1 MAQAFF
7 LLAATFIPLLL
18 SPVAYIIGRRYG
30 INITTWFSFGAL
42 AISTILLFIP
52 AMMLQGGH
60 SVYKESYQWSQFG
73 NFGLRLDGL
82 SLPFAIIIY
91 ILCTVL
97 ALYSKP
103 YMIHKILED
112 AHERFGGKKISST
125 FQSEHSNSAE
135 TGGRGSDH
143 ADESTREVK
152 EHHHNLSSSDVTEG
166 TTAFTAT
173 TTTETAGTRTAT
185 TAREL
190 ATLDLH
196 TRTYVN
202 SQMGL
207 YFALYLAFSMGMIGT
222 VLATNLIEFYVFFEL
237 MLVPSFF
244 LIAFYGYGARR
255 RIALMFFFWT
265 HVGAVVLLLGLLAMG
280 FFAGGFD
287 YDTVKANASKI
298 PVPWLSI
305 IIFSLVIGLGVKLAA
320 FLLHIWL
327 PYAHAEA
334 PTPVS
339 ALLSP
344 AMIGIGAYGILRL
357 WLELL
362 TGSYAQ
368 YSLYINIWGLATM
381 IYGGAM
387 ALMQDD
393 IKKVLA
399 YSSISQMGYILFGIG
414 SGSLLGITGGTL
426 VYVTHGLGKAILFM
440 MAGSIILQTGTRS
453 MSKLGGLAGK
463 MPYTAVI
470 AMIGALTIIGIPP
483 TSGFM
488 SEWILFNGVLQT
500 GVHDMNS
507 FRVVLFAF
515 GILTTVLSSAYILW
529 MYKRIFFGKIPQ
541 QLAHVKDASRYVIVT
556 MAVLAAITLIIG
568 VYPEPL
574 LRPITTYIQ
583 GTFAHTPQVLPLPT
597 SPKGQGVNNINYDND
612 GKFSSASNLHMHE
625 AVSHTDMNEL
635 GVHNQG
641 LYTIATSNAFNLLN
655 NIGTYEVAN
664 SIQIDHTDHMDV
676 SSWKRA
682 VNAEPVYH
690 NLSCQQLVC
699 VESI

>member
-1 MAQAFF
+1 
-7 LLAATFIPLLL
+7 
-18 SPVAYIIGRRYG
+18 
-30 INITTWFSFGAL
+30 
-42 AISTILLFIP
+42 
-52 AMMLQGGH
+52 
-60 SVYKESYQWSQFG
+60 
-73 NFGLRLDGL
+73 
-82 SLPFAIIIY
+82 
-91 ILCTVL
+91 
-97 ALYSKP
+97 
-103 YMIHKILED
+103 
-112 AHERFGGKKISST
+112 
-125 FQSEHSNSAE
+125 
-135 TGGRGSDH
+135 
-143 ADESTREVK
+143 
-152 EHHHNLSSSDVTEG
+152 
-166 TTAFTAT
+166 
-173 TTTETAGTRTAT
+173 
-185 TAREL
+185 
-190 ATLDLH
+190 
-196 TRTYVN
+196 
-202 SQMGL
+202 
-207 YFALYLAFSMGMIGT
+207 MGMLGT

-298 PVPWLSI
+298 PLAWMSI

-541 QLAHVKDASRYVIVT
+541 ELAHVKDASRYVIVT

-574 LRPITTYIQ
+574 LKPITTYIQ

-597 SPKGQGVNNINYDND
+597 SKGQGVNNINYDND
-612 GKFSSASNLHMHE
+612 GNSSGASNLHMHD
-625 AVSHTDMNEL
+625 AVSHIEMNEP
-635 GVHNQG
+635 GVHKQG
-641 LYTIATSNAFNLLN
+641 IYTIDTGNSFSLLN
-655 NIGTYEVAN
+655 NIGIYEVAN
-664 SIQIDHTDHMDV
+664 S
-676 SSWKRA
+676 WKKS
-682 VNAEPVYH
+682 VNAELIYH
-690 NLSCQQLVC
+690 KLSCQQLIY